1 MPYLHQNRFDPKP
14 LELEDVRGIAVDQNG
29 NVMAQVCVGLFSEP
43 DHQLLRYAQSDNEGA
58 FTVDTKGLP
67 DGQYRLVGQFVGFC
81 PANAVVNIDSR
92 SQKKRLLEVHMNL
105 PGTSTCSYV
114 KVKKNKTTSVHGEN

>member
-58 FTVDTKGLP
+58 FTVDKGIAGWPVSLGGP
-67 DGQYRLVGQFVGFC
+67 IRR
-81 PANAVVNIDSR
+81 I
-92 SQKKRLLEVHMNL
+92 L
-105 PGTSTCSYV
+105 PGQRGC
-114 KVKKNKTTSVHGEN
+114 